1 MTETIQLPTTL
12 ANIAE
17 AFGAFAKANAKNK
30 VLVALLESLDQAS
43 QLNQKSWLKVIDL
56 PDVLQPAI
64 DVVVNDLRAALDWR
78 AHHMPGLPNHE
89 CLPSDYI
96 EAGKV
101 LEDWARQTMVANRN
115 S

>member
-1 MTETIQLPTTL
+1 MTESIKLPTTL

-17 AFGAFAKANAKNK
+17 AFGAFAKVNAKNN

-43 QLNQKSWLKVIDL
+43 QLNQKGWLKVIDL

-64 DVVVNDLRAALDWR
+64 NAVVDDLRTALDWR
-78 AHHMPGLPNHE
+78 AQHMPDLPNHK
-89 CLPSDYI
+89 CLPTDYI

-101 LEDWARQTMVANRN
+101 LDDWANQTMVANRN

>member
-1 MTETIQLPTTL
+1 MTESITLPTTL

-17 AFGAFAKANAKNK
+17 AFGVFAKANAKNK
-30 VLVALLESLDQAS
+30 ALVALLESLDQAS
-43 QLNQKSWLKVIDL
+43 QLNQKDWLKAIDL

-64 DVVVNDLRAALDWR
+64 DVVVNDLQAALDWR

-89 CLPSDYI
+89 CLPADYI